1 MKKFSRC
8 VLILILVAIISGVAG
23 YMYENKKILPMYES
37 TTQLYVVPGEE
48 NEASIRASNG
58 GLKEDFTIIF
68 KSNVVISAA
77 QKIAGT
83 SEDIAQYLEVS
94 SPANSNIVEIKCVN
108 PDQNT
113 AKKYVD
119 AVAATAIKTT
129 SIIPVN
135 SIQILSEGT
144 SSGVAFKPDLYRN
157 TAIITGIASAI
168 CLFIEVIVCLFMSA
182 FKSKDDDYNHEFEY
196 ERRFGHMDY
205 IDHKPQLIEDGKD
218 KQAKAVSA
226 ANVDE
231 AEVLDKLEHEVSDYF
246 NEGKE
251 EKNKKSR
258 KRKKSSGKSE
268 DDIIKQPETYVVNSI
283 SAADEEQKVIEDEGS
298 DAVNSIGAA
307 DEEQEVIEDEG
318 SDAVNSIGAADEEQ
332 EVIEDE
338 GSDAV
343 NNIGTADEEQEVIK
357 NETSEIVYNAEEA
370 VYAKPEVE
378 DVHNGKPE
386 MDVTYSADAVDVEQ
400 EETENK
406 GSDVV
411 NSIDSAD
418 EEQEEAAFTKPE
430 VENAHSGK
438 PEMEVPYSD
447 EEADTKQ
454 EDTDKPVTDVVYK
467 AEITDEEYKA
477 LREATAVEADDNIE
491 SEVIRKADKLSDE
504 ELKNIEI
511 EDQAAATIDED
522 QTVEKVLQEAAETF
536 SSDVADIQEASKKNY
551 RIIGT
556 IRK

>member
-283 SAADEEQKVIEDEGS
+283 GAADEEQEVIEDEGS

-370 VYAKPEVE
+370 AYAKPEVE

-411 NSIDSAD
+411 NNIDSAD
-418 EEQEEAAFTKPE
+418 KEQEEAAFTKPE
-430 VENAHSGK
+430 VENVHSGK

-447 EEADTKQ
+447 EEADKKQ
-454 EDTDKPVTDVVYK
+454 EDTDKPVTEVVYK

-477 LREATAVEADDNIE
+477 LREATAVEAADNIE

>member
-268 DDIIKQPETYVVNSI
+268 DDIIKQPETDV
-283 SAADEEQKVIEDEGS
+283 
-298 DAVNSIGAA
+298 VNSIGAA

-318 SDAVNSIGAADEEQ
+318 SDAVNSIG
-332 EVIEDE
+332 
-338 GSDAV
+338 
-343 NNIGTADEEQEVIK
+343 TADEEQEVIK

-370 VYAKPEVE
+370 AYAKPEVE

-386 MDVTYSADAVDVEQ
+386 MDVTYSAEAVDVEQ

-430 VENAHSGK
+430 VENIHSGK
-438 PEMEVPYSD
+438 PEMEVQYSD
-447 EEADTKQ
+447 EEADKKQ
-454 EDTDKPVTDVVYK
+454 EDTDKPVTEVVYK

-477 LREATAVEADDNIE
+477 LREATEVEADDNIE

>member
-283 SAADEEQKVIEDEGS
+283 SAADEEQ
-298 DAVNSIGAA
+298 
-307 DEEQEVIEDEG
+307 EVIEDEG
-318 SDAVNSIGAADEEQ
+318 SDAVNS
-332 EVIEDE
+332 
-338 GSDAV
+338 
-343 NNIGTADEEQEVIK
+343 IGTADEEQEVIK

-370 VYAKPEVE
+370 AYAKPEVE

-386 MDVTYSADAVDVEQ
+386 MDVTYRADAVDVEQ

-411 NSIDSAD
+411 NNIDSVD

-430 VENAHSGK
+430 VENVHSGK

-447 EEADTKQ
+447 EEADKKQ
-454 EDTDKPVTDVVYK
+454 EDTDKPVTEVVYK